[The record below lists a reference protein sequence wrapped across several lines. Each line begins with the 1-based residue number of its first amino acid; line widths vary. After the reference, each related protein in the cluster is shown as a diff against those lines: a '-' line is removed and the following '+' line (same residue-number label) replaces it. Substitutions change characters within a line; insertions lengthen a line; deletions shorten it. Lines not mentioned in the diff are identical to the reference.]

1 MKKSSKV
8 IIAIIALVIII
19 ATIVI
24 IINKNKHKLEEYIK
38 PEYNYFAMYSRKW

>member
-24 IINKNKHKLEEYIK
+24 IINKHKLEEYIK
-38 PEYNYFAMYSRKW
+38 PEYNYFAMYSRK